1 MKIESFIKRIVLL
14 YEEFQI
20 VIMYLLKNDDT
31 NGNYLYIQI
40 SCMHIQMKLLIFSQ
54 NKNISEKMA
63 KSNRK

>member
-20 VIMYLLKNDDT
+20 VIMFLLKNDDT

-54 NKNISEKMA
+54 NKNISEK
-63 KSNRK
+63 KGEK

>member
-40 SCMHIQMKLLIFSQ
+40 SCMYIQMKLLIFSQ
-54 NKNISEKMA
+54 NKNISEK
-63 KSNRK
+63 KGEK